1 MLFFWAREKVNVNLP
16 STGRLRRGGSSLEI
30 QTDAFHLPSQPP
42 PSPGSYRSLCWL
54 ENGRGYGATCPF
66 ITLYSS
72 DSNKVEGVRW
82 KDNIREIRIQH
93 SIRLCINIL
102 FSCNYSQCLF
112 CFPAVSN
119 IFLCVLNIFHVII
132 VNSWQPLLACVT
144 SSNII
149 GQSRNMS

>member
-1 MLFFWAREKVNVNLP
+1 MLFWAREKVNVNLP
-16 STGRLRRGGSSLEI
+16 STGRERRGGSSLEI

-42 PSPGSYRSLCWL
+42 PSLDSYRSLCWL
-54 ENGRGYGATCPF
+54 ENGRGYGATRPF
-66 ITLYSS
+66 ITLYS
-72 DSNKVEGVRW
+72 SNKVEGVRW

-93 SIRLCINIL
+93 SKQLCINIL

-119 IFLCVLNIFHVII
+119 IFLCVLNIFHVCVII